1 MKQIKKLQEKIEL
14 KSIQSSSILLIIL
27 IVICFTS
34 LILSIILYLYLIE
47 SSKQIENISI
57 DYVKLNSISTITYL
71 KEIIQNKVQVVSSNL
86 NILSSLV
93 LTKQQDLLAIPNFE
107 AAQSTTDDLTEGYGW
122 IDENGMGI
130 WSTAFS
136 GNKTTFQQYANLNVS
151 ERPYFKVPKETY
163 KPYVSEAFTTTN
175 FNQVPRIVIAYPI
188 LSPKA
193 SAITTTT
200 NTTDVNQSTAQ
211 KLLATRENIS
221 SVTNITNIKNFT
233 GFEIPIILRNLPSD
247 FLKDNYEFRGI
258 VTASINSAALDDYID
273 NALYTRN
280 NFNTTGTDNGRIT
293 VALDNKSINSETNL
307 NFDDTQYIEYSNII
321 RSPSFFFTPSLS
333 SSSAYE
339 NLSSTL
345 KPNIL
350 LTDTNGVI
358 LFSSDERIKVGSN
371 NTSPENLVL
380 IEKGY
385 DPTTAD
391 FLTSVLQNIT
401 NNKEKSYNGNLE
413 LINNQGNKIIVN
425 LEPILFNGKHMFY
438 LITNTKFLLGETAN
452 NLISNQI
459 VFTFLFIACLLFM
472 VFSFIAIIL
481 AINKKLKHEVNNKTN
496 QLLQN
501 VKDLKL
507 SNEKL
512 IQSENMEREFVN
524 TAAHELR
531 TPTQA
536 VLGYSE
542 LDDELF
548 DDIFKN
554 SNIKADPELERQIKQ
569 LHQHHE
575 RISKNAS
582 RLDNLVNNLLDVARL
597 ESSSDSRSLL
607 ITLHKEKIDLVKE
620 INEIVNQQL
629 DKKINDKNLKINFI
643 NNTLGEHCWVFVDR
657 SRLNQIL
664 NNLMDNAIKFSKN
677 DGNIDI
683 IIREDSTGLP
693 ELNNQQSNNLNG
705 NDAAGASKDSKIN
718 ERNEIYV
725 GISDTGK
732 GISSTILPRLFGKF
746 VTNSDYGTGL
756 GLYITKKLVEAHG
769 GRIWAYNN
777 NDGLGSTFVFS
788 IPIFDDT
795 TENN

>member
-1 MKQIKKLQEKIEL
+1 MKQIKKLQEKFEL
-14 KSIQSSSILLIIL
+14 KSIQSSSILVIIL
-27 IVICFTS
+27 IVICLIS

-71 KEIIQNKVQVVSSNL
+71 KEIIQNKIQVVSSNL

-93 LTKQQDLLAIPNFE
+93 LIKQQDLSAIPNFE
-107 AAQSTTDDLTEGYGW
+107 AAQSTTSDLTEGYGW

-136 GNKTTFQQYANLNVS
+136 GNKTTFQQYANLNAS
-151 ERPYFKVPKETY
+151 ERPYFKIPKETY
-163 KPYVSEAFTTTN
+163 KPYVSEAFTTTK

-188 LSPKA
+188 LSPK
-193 SAITTTT
+193 SGLITTNVTDINQGIAQNLLTT
-200 NTTDVNQSTAQ
+200 QEKMNSIA
-211 KLLATRENIS
+211 
-221 SVTNITNIKNFT
+221 NITGIKNFT
-233 GFEIPIILRNLPSD
+233 GFEIPLILPSLPSD
-247 FLKDNYEFRGI
+247 FLKDNYEFKGI

-280 NFNTTGTDNGRIT
+280 NFNTMGADNGWGT
-293 VALDNKSINSETNL
+293 VTFNNNNSNTKPNL
-307 NFDDTQYIEYSNII
+307 NFDDPQYIEYSNMI
-321 RSPSFFFTPSLS
+321 RPPSFFFTSSLS

-345 KPNIL
+345 TPNIL

-358 LFSSDERIKVGSN
+358 LFSSDERIKEGSN

-459 VFTFLFIACLLFM
+459 VFTFLFIGCLLFM
-472 VFSFIAIIL
+472 VFSFIAVIL

-536 VLGYSE
+536 VSGYSE

-554 SNIKADPELERQIKQ
+554 TNIKADPELERQIKQ

-629 DKKINDKNLKINFI
+629 EKKINDKNLRINFI
-643 NNTLGEHCWVFVDR
+643 NNTLGEHCWIYVDR

-664 NNLMDNAIKFSKN
+664 NNLLDNAIKFSKN
-677 DGNIDI
+677 NGNIDI
-683 IIREDSTGLP
+683 IIREDSMGLP
-693 ELNNQQSNNLNG
+693 ELNTQQSINING
-705 NDAAGASKDSKIN
+705 NDAVDVSKDSKIN
-718 ERNEIYV
+718 ERREVYV

-756 GLYITKKLVEAHG
+756 GLYITKKLVEAHN

-777 NDGLGSTFVFS
+777 NDGVGSTFVFS
-788 IPIFDDT
+788 LPIFDDKLE
-795 TENN
+795 EN